1 MTGLRRPALSLLAL
15 SLLSLASTAQVQDTF
30 NEGVTQLAQGNNEAA
45 LELFQEVLAKDPS
58 HEDAYELWQ
67 STSHD
72 IWMKMLVLEGEYEIV
87 AKRFMNLASMGRK
100 ERAIHSRTS

>member
-1 MTGLRRPALSLLAL
+1 MTGLPRPVLSLLAL

-45 LELFQEVLAKDPS
+45 LALFQQVLAEDPS

-72 IWMKMLVLEGEYEIV
+72 IWMKKG
-87 AKRFMNLASMGRK
+87 FFSLALFSMKSAAR
-100 ERAIHSRTS
+100 RAIPKMSTGFGSVNL